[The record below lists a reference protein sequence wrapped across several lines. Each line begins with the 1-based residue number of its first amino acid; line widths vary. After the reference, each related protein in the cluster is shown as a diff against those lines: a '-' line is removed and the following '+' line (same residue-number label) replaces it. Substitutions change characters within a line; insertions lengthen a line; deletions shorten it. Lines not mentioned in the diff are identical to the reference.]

1 MKPFRFFDH
10 LKTEWNQ
17 SRYMYFILHLFWAV
31 MEHDLVGFI
40 KSIIVIL
47 TSVMPWNDERF
58 LALKLRK
65 CNLCQRSLK
74 NIIFFFSSLPLS
86 SFMGKKGAFF
96 LHRTSGSLRL
106 FSFFPQRGA
115 KFVFAVSL
123 PVFIAVE
130 LPKLLQKAII
140 QQITD
145 VKLFAY
151 PPKQH
156 DHFSTH
162 GINTTFHQIIQH
174 HNVLHLEAVSNA
186 EQPMHN
192 DSHEDIYPLL
202 LHRHASSRFREE
214 IWMFL

>member
-17 SRYMYFILHLFWAV
+17 SRYMYFILHLFRAV

-74 NIIFFFSSLPLS
+74 NIIFFFHLY
-86 SFMGKKGAFF
+86 
-96 LHRTSGSLRL
+96 LRL
-106 FSFFPQRGA
+106 LLWVKKVLFSSIALPDRSDCFPFFHKAAQ
-115 KFVFAVSL
+115 FVFAVSL

-186 EQPMHN
+186 EQPVHN
-192 DSHEDIYPLL
+192 DSYEDICPLL
-202 LHRHASSRFREE
+202 FHRHVSSRFRKE

>member
-1 MKPFRFFDH
+1 MQFMSK
-10 LKTEWNQ
+10 
-17 SRYMYFILHLFWAV
+17 
-31 MEHDLVGFI
+31 
-40 KSIIVIL
+40 KSQ
-47 TSVMPWNDERF
+47 
-58 LALKLRK
+58 KYH
-65 CNLCQRSLK
+65 
-74 NIIFFFSSLPLS
+74 FFFFHLYRRLLLWV
-86 SFMGKKGAFF
+86 KKV
-96 LHRTSGSLRL
+96 L
-106 FSFFPQRGA
+106 FSSIALPGRSDCFYFFHKAAQ
-115 KFVFAVSL
+115 FVFAVSL

-151 PPKQH
+151 PLKQQ

-192 DSHEDIYPLL
+192 DSYEDICPLL
-202 LHRHASSRFREE
+202 FHRHVSSRFREE
-214 IWMFL
+214 I

>member
-1 MKPFRFFDH
+1 MSK
-10 LKTEWNQ
+10 
-17 SRYMYFILHLFWAV
+17 
-31 MEHDLVGFI
+31 
-40 KSIIVIL
+40 KSQ
-47 TSVMPWNDERF
+47 
-58 LALKLRK
+58 KYH
-65 CNLCQRSLK
+65 
-74 NIIFFFSSLPLS
+74 FFFSSLPSS
-86 SFMGKKGAFF
+86 SFMDKKGAFF

-106 FSFFPQRGA
+106 FSFFPQSGA

-151 PPKQH
+151 PH

-174 HNVLHLEAVSNA
+174 HNVLHQEAVSNA
-186 EQPMHN
+186 EQPVHN
-192 DSHEDIYPLL
+192 DSYEDICPLL
-202 LHRHASSRFREE
+202 FHRHASSRFREE
-214 IWMFL
+214 I

>member
-1 MKPFRFFDH
+1 MQFTSK
-10 LKTEWNQ
+10 
-17 SRYMYFILHLFWAV
+17 
-31 MEHDLVGFI
+31 
-40 KSIIVIL
+40 KSQ
-47 TSVMPWNDERF
+47 
-58 LALKLRK
+58 KYH
-65 CNLCQRSLK
+65 
-74 NIIFFFSSLPLS
+74 FFFSSLPSS

-106 FSFFPQRGA
+106 FSFFHKAAQ
-115 KFVFAVSL
+115 FVFAVSL

-151 PPKQH
+151 PLKQH

-186 EQPMHN
+186 EQPVHN
-192 DSHEDIYPLL
+192 DSYEDICPLL
-202 LHRHASSRFREE
+202 FHRHVSSRFRKE
-214 IWMFL
+214 I

>member
-1 MKPFRFFDH
+1 
-10 LKTEWNQ
+10 
-17 SRYMYFILHLFWAV
+17 

-65 CNLCQRSLK
+65 CDLCQRSLK
-74 NIIFFFSSLPLS
+74 NIIFFFHLYRRLLLWV
-86 SFMGKKGAFF
+86 KKV
-96 LHRTSGSLRL
+96 L
-106 FSFFPQRGA
+106 FSSIALPGRSDCFYFFHKAAQ
-115 KFVFAVSL
+115 FVFAVSL

-151 PPKQH
+151 PLKQH
-156 DHFSTH
+156 DHFSTD

-186 EQPMHN
+186 EQPVHN

-214 IWMFL
+214 IWMFLW

>member
-1 MKPFRFFDH
+1 MQFMSK
-10 LKTEWNQ
+10 
-17 SRYMYFILHLFWAV
+17 
-31 MEHDLVGFI
+31 
-40 KSIIVIL
+40 KSQ
-47 TSVMPWNDERF
+47 
-58 LALKLRK
+58 KYH
-65 CNLCQRSLK
+65 
-74 NIIFFFSSLPLS
+74 FFFSSLPSS

-96 LHRTSGSLRL
+96 LHRTSGPLRL
-106 FSFFPQRGA
+106 FFFFHKAAQ
-115 KFVFAVSL
+115 FVFAVSL

-145 VKLFAY
+145 VKLFAC
-151 PPKQH
+151 PLKQH

-186 EQPMHN
+186 EQPVHN

-214 IWMFL
+214 I